1 MITLNGLENYAPE
14 VKKIKIRFCEY
25 NLKIINVKEWI
36 CIMKLIQDDN
46 FEKNIINISKEVVKI
61 VIPTFLGFDS
71 LFDFEKIKLLE
82 ECIYSFSQKNEKE
95 NINEEDSNIEKIE
108 INIFY
113 LIGQVCKTYNMSLK
127 EVEELE
133 YIKFL
138 SLKNAVEALESDYF
152 LKLSEI
158 IDNNIYLKSKNTSD
172 NYSKTL
178 EKYKKRFEE
187 NGIKVIN
194 GLDKQGLLELKRMLG
209 GI

>member
-1 MITLNGLENYAPE
+1 MITLNGLENYVPE

-25 NLKIINVKEWI
+25 DLKIINVKEWI